1 MGGRGSDGGVA
12 PGLRFEWDPAKSESN
27 KTKHGVDFTEAQT
40 IWQDPFRVEADS
52 PWVGLEERGLTIGML
67 NGKLYTVVT
76 TTRGGAIRIIS
87 VRRSRRDEEG
97 DYERRRQ
104 DDRR

>member
-12 PGLRFEWDPAKSESN
+12 PGLRIEWDPAKSESN

-40 IWQDPFRVEADS
+40 IWQDPFRAVLESLYEGEA
-52 PWVGLEERGLTIGML
+52 RQLTIGML